1 MGFCDIMVRD
11 QSVVLLNMLY
21 DEVDWQLQEAFR
33 PVIRT
38 IASILLL
45 IFLPRI
51 IIANLIMMILNISL
65 VLQLFP
71 LFLDTTKIWS
81 PGIKLNQEILFPKIR
96 SRLPLTMILENT
108 GNVDFLI
115 GDLLKSVSKAVLL
128 HVK

>member
-96 SRLPLTMILENT
+96 SRLPLTLILENS